1 MSNKGLSSDER
12 ILAKLHPHP
21 LAFMGDVILWLY
33 TIVVTLIA
41 WSKRAVISAKLSGI
55 PLVGGWASSF
65 TSSWGIFVVIDIMVL
80 IPVIVYSLFK
90 ITWRPIASAI
100 MVVVIAPIIVAYLGY
115 GVKTAIVAV
124 VILSLIQIVRVDFKR
139 RRHVYIVTDR
149 RIITEYKGLFKSSRR
164 DIVYSRLTDIVTEK
178 GFLGK
183 LFNFGNVYIVT
194 QSGMGLGSD
203 FSALTVGAGT
213 SAGPVAGG
221 AAVTGGKSVNVPES
235 RPQYVLYAVPNP
247 EDIASMI
254 ADALKASEEAP
265 YLKKIVEKL
274 DNLKGE
280 QED

>member
-1 MSNKGLSSDER
+1 MSYKGLSGDEK

-21 LAFMGDVILWLY
+21 LAFMGDVVLWLY
-33 TIVVTLIA
+33 TIIVTLLA
-41 WSKRAVISAKLSGI
+41 WSKRATISAKLSSL

-65 TSSWGIFVVIDIMVL
+65 TSSWGIFVIIAIMVL

-90 ITWRPIASAI
+90 ITWRPIASAVI
-100 MVVVIAPIIVAYLGY
+100 VVIVAPAILAYLGY
-115 GVKTAIVAV
+115 NVKTAVAAV

-194 QSGMGLGSD
+194 QSGMGLGAD
-203 FSALTVGAGT
+203 YSALTVGAGT
-213 SAGPVAGG
+213 TAGPVAGG

-235 RPQYVLYAVPNP
+235 RPQYVLYAVPHP
-247 EDIASMI
+247 EDVAGII

-265 YLKKIVEKL
+265 YLRKIVEKL
-274 DNLKGE
+274 DNLK
-280 QED
+280 EDREG